1 MQFNFNS
8 LNEQENK
15 LINDF
20 IDDFTDSLYEPFEV
34 KEVNDNGIV
43 YYDYD
48 TSKDEFMSVDDLL
61 YNAKEYEKEK
71 SEV

>member
-1 MQFNFNS
+1 MKFNFNS
-8 LNEQENK
+8 LSEQENK

-34 KEVNDNGIV
+34 KEVKDNGIV

-61 YNAKEYEKEK
+61 YNAREYEKEK
-71 SEV
+71 SEE

>member
-1 MQFNFNS
+1 MNFNFKS
-8 LNEQENK
+8 LSEQENK

-34 KEVNDNGIV
+34 KEVKDNGIV

-71 SEV
+71 SEE